1 MGSDSKCSL
10 NVMVINILALA
21 RPCPKELR
29 IMHKRVQKRVI
40 DRGKKRGRERERG
53 KIERIFFYLNNAK
66 IF

>member
-1 MGSDSKCSL
+1 VENLGSDSKCSL

-40 DRGKKRGRERERG
+40 DRGKKRGREREG
-53 KIERIFFYLNNAK
+53 KD
-66 IF
+66 